1 MSREKKVKLELD
13 FQSALELLQVLD
25 SSTANYSTDYA
36 PERIVRLRE
45 VINQLDSKMEQS
57 IR

>member
-1 MSREKKVKLELD
+1 MTKSKKISLELD

-25 SSTANYSTDYA
+25 ASTANYSTDYA

-45 VINQLDSKMEQS
+45 VLNQLDSKMEQS
-57 IR
+57 VL